1 MPAGRKSYIVCRHP
15 NQGQFPPIPVPP
27 ATMTRSPLLPVALL
41 FLAALFWGLCIP
53 VMKALGVEQSHL
65 FPEAGS
71 LPSSLASLAA
81 RFGLAGL
88 SVALLARTAP
98 SAFTRF
104 ELRHGL
110 GIGLVTTASMFLQVD
125 GLSYTSASTA
135 GFLIALYCVIVPLL
149 AWMVGLR
156 RFTALLFA
164 CCLLVLLGLGI
175 LTGVSADAIRL
186 GRGEWENLGAAA
198 LFAVQILWIGRLP
211 AASFNPMRLTAVL
224 CLSVSAASLLLL
236 AFQGPGLATLERIH
250 ASPRAAVITV
260 FLALLGT
267 AAPFLIMNRWQPR
280 VDPVLAGFIYCFEPI
295 ASALGALFLPEML
308 VRAAELYPNE
318 PLTLRVWLGGCFI
331 LAANLLLLR
340 DKPGLEAPK
349 PH

>member
-1 MPAGRKSYIVCRHP
+1 
-15 NQGQFPPIPVPP
+15 
-27 ATMTRSPLLPVALL
+27 
-41 FLAALFWGLCIP
+41 
-53 VMKALGVEQSHL
+53 MKALGVEQAHL

-71 LPSSLASLAA
+71 LPASLASLAA

-98 SAFTRF
+98 GAFTGF
-104 ELRHGL
+104 ELRHGT

-125 GLSYTSASTA
+125 GLAYTSASTA
-135 GFLIALYCVIVPLL
+135 GFLIALYCVIVPVL
-149 AWMVGLR
+149 AWMLGLR
-156 RFTALLFA
+156 RFTWVLLA
-164 CCLLVLLGLGI
+164 CCLLVFAGLGI
-175 LTGVSADAIRL
+175 LTGVSADALRL

-198 LFAVQILWIGRLP
+198 LFAVQIMWIGRLP
-211 AASFNPMRLTAVL
+211 PAAFDPMRLTVVL
-224 CLSVSAASLLLL
+224 CLTVAAASLLFL
-236 AFQGPGLATLERIH
+236 AFQGPGLETLGRIH

-280 VDPVLAGFIYCFEPI
+280 VDPVIAGFIYCFEPI
-295 ASALGALFLPEML
+295 ASALGALFLPELL

-318 PLTLRVWLGGCFI
+318 PITLRVWLGGGFI

-340 DKPGLEAPK
+340 DKPGPEAPK
-349 PH
+349 TH